1 MGHTTEDATRAAEE
15 REKDDLLPLSHRARM
30 HDAVTH
36 RGRRYDALRHWAP
49 ILRKVLLATLAGGAL
64 ATVGA
69 VSGTPGALSDRLAAD
84 QGAHHASMAAA
95 AEWLAPVPPGAAS
108 PPAPTVSPPTASP
121 PAASPPAP
129 TASPP
134 APTTLP
140 IAPAA
145 SSSASASES
154 TASTDS
160 TAAPG
165 ILPDGKVVLN
175 VATAAELTTLPGI
188 GHKRAAQIVEL
199 RARLG
204 RFRKLSDLLRVK
216 GIGVKSLR
224 KLTPRLV
231 LDPPLADATTH

>member
-108 PPAPTVSPPTASP
+108 PPAPT
-121 PAASPPAP
+121 
-129 TASPP
+129 
-134 APTTLP
+134 TLP

-145 SSSASASES
+145 SSSASATES
-154 TASTDS
+154 AESSGSTDS